1 MEGPGEG
8 SGLISEKNEGNPSS
22 VSPAP
27 GETSSVTF
35 QPSTYASSRVE
46 IRLSSAKNY
55 CIPEQGFI
63 DPNLLSPEDARISNS
78 LGSPRLRKKRVT
90 FDNKV
95 TKYRFPFSFFFFK
108 TFFKIEKVIK

>member
-22 VSPAP
+22 VSPAS

-46 IRLSSAKNY
+46 IRLSSAENY

-63 DPNLLSPEDARISNS
+63 DRNLLSPDDARISNS
-78 LGSPRLRKKRVT
+78 LGSPRLGSPRLGSPRLRKKRVT

-95 TKYRFPFSFFFFK
+95 TKFGFLISFL
-108 TFFKIEKVIK
+108 